1 MRHARSLTLVV
12 LALAASA
19 PALAQAA
26 PPTIREVARETA
38 RSGWPHA
45 GTGREVAAFATRFRV
60 YEAAMVAN
68 GSTSTRALCASA
80 GAPYGIARVSCSLR
94 QDRARWTIRIAVSPN
109 GATRIT
115 ARTPVR
121 MVP

>member
-38 RSGWPHA
+38 RSGFPHA
-45 GTGREVAAFATRFRV
+45 ATGREIAAFATRFRA
-60 YEAAMVAN
+60 YEAATVA
-68 GSTSTRALCASA
+68 GGGTSTRALCSSA
-80 GAPYGIARVSCSLR
+80 GAPYGISRVSCALR